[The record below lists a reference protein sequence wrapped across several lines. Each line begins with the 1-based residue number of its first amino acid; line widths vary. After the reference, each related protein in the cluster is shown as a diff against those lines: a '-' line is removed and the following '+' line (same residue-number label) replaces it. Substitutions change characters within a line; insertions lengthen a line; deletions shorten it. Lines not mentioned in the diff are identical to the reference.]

1 MFGVFPLNQLM
12 IQSTDMDYL
21 STNKRLMDVKYRLM
35 KSKMKHGR
43 KLAKLNKKYGNLNN
57 FVKQKE
63 QVVEEA
69 KTNMQHVNVG
79 YLSGKKLK
87 DNL

>member
-1 MFGVFPLNQLM
+1 
-12 IQSTDMDYL
+12 
-21 STNKRLMDVKYRLM
+21 M
-35 KSKMKHGR
+35 KQER

-69 KTNMQHVNVG
+69 KTNIQQVNVG
-79 YLSGKKLK
+79 
-87 DNL
+87 